1 MKISGKILRNRYVF
15 AAVFAALIAV
25 SGFFR
30 VPVPG
35 SLVPVVLKNLFVVL
49 SGTVLG
55 GIYGGV
61 SIIIFL
67 AAGLIGIPVF
77 VISGGPAI
85 FLTPLGGY
93 LIGYFLGSLAA
104 GLVCGLPN
112 LTDKKL
118 QPIMVIRIC
127 LGSFLGFA
135 LIDFCGVFYMMFLN
149 SLTFKAAL
157 FAGLVPYIPGDLVK
171 LVLSVPLALGL
182 RPIAAR
188 YLNPGLPALPE
199 NNSVSAIETA
209 DTLESDLNRSC

>member
-1 MKISGKILRNRYVF
+1 MKTSSKIMRNRYVF

-55 GIYGGV
+55 SFYGGI
-61 SIIIFL
+61 SIVIFL

-77 VISGGPAI
+77 VISGGPGV

-93 LIGYFLGSLAA
+93 LIGYFVGSLAA
-104 GLVCGLPN
+104 GLICGLPRV
-112 LTDKKL
+112 TERKL
-118 QPIMVIRIC
+118 NPILLIRLCI
-127 LGSFLGFA
+127 GSFLGFA
-135 LIDFCGVFYMMFLN
+135 LIDLCGVFYMMFLN
-149 SLTFKAAL
+149 SMTFKAAL
-157 FAGLVPYIPGDLVK
+157 LAGLVPYILGDTVK
-171 LVLSVPLALGL
+171 LIVSIPLALGL

-188 YLNPGLPALPE
+188 YINPELPALDE
-199 NNSVSAIETA
+199 GE
-209 DTLESDLNRSC
+209 R